1 MARDSSRPA
10 RRCRA
15 LPSPAPRFLANT
27 RHRSLHPVITLPK
40 MPSLTRAV
48 HGALPFLAALLPVL
62 CSAAMEPRN
71 TTVITARRTQ
81 WAPWTEPH
89 PNCSADAKDALGHFV
104 RPFLPMACVHPRR
117 THTSGGQHWVRDATC
132 VVVAGLWLSPS
143 AASVNDTSALRRTDY
158 AQQAVG
164 FHGKNNAKDTLWL
177 ETAVQGELWAARH
190 NSTFQLFIFSGPS
203 AAKACYNVVQQRW
216 LGANWCRIPALI
228 DTMKRFPEHKLLMYL
243 DTDAF
248 INDMSTS
255 ASALLHRAHVS
266 DECAAESPRACQPH
280 APALRDGD
288 TLIWLWMN
296 TLWGEC
302 RGTTGTMM
310 MRRGERTTALLRVW
324 WENARNGNVG
334 IGDQSDFLSCVGWR
348 EGVKTLAE
356 DSFTYNSSSTFV
368 IHVCGGC
375 LKKRVEDGFEDGHTS
390 LRKLLSMSRRR
401 NGVGAAAMN
410 AVAQRLWDRRII
422 ATFRE

>member
-1 MARDSSRPA
+1 MRPPPPLAAQPPVSRPPVQGA
-10 RRCRA
+10 TANVETTTITTPECSVSASGWFSWPKFCPSYLLRLFGILA
-15 LPSPAPRFLANT
+15 LLC
-27 RHRSLHPVITLPK
+27 PK

-62 CSAAMEPRN
+62 CSAAR
-71 TTVITARRTQ
+71 
-81 WAPWTEPH
+81 PH
-89 PNCSADAKDALGHFV
+89 PNCSADAS
-104 RPFLPMACVHPRR
+104 PFLPMACVHPTR
-117 THTSGGQHWVRDATC
+117 THTSGGHHWVRDATC

-158 AQQAVG
+158 AQPAVG
-164 FHGKNNAKDTLWL
+164 FHGKNNANTLWL
-177 ETAVQGELWAARH
+177 ETVVQGELWAARH

-228 DTMKRFPEHKLLMYL
+228 DTMKRFPEHQLLLYV

-266 DECAAESPRACQPH
+266 DECAAKSPRACQPH

-296 TLWGEC
+296 TLWPQPWAC

-324 WENARNGNVG
+324 WENARNVG
-334 IGDQSDFLSCVGWR
+334 FGDQSDFLSCVGWR

-368 IHVCGGC
+368 IHVCGDC
-375 LKKRVEDGFEDGHTS
+375 LKRRVEFGFEDGHTS
-390 LRKLLSMSRRR
+390 LSKLLSMSRRR